1 MGYKM
6 LHGYEPLKLENTA
19 INTFKTFVVHGE
31 NTGHQAFAVKTQLLP
46 S

>member
-6 LHGYEPLKLENTA
+6 LHGYEPLKLDNTA
-19 INTFKTFVVHGE
+19 INKFKTFVVQGG
-31 NTGHQAFAVKTQLLP
+31 NTGRQACAVKTQLLP